1 MHQDRGIGTVANRLT
16 PALRRRTPCGSGL
29 AATLALLAAL
39 LASPAAPGGTFDGLR
54 IRIEQG
60 YQDRNLASIEAA
72 RTELLRL
79 AADPERAPETASAAY
94 FAAYARFRQALAAES
109 DRAAARGYLEDCI
122 TELQDVVREQPG
134 HAEARALL
142 GSCNGMSTLY
152 GVMATMT
159 RGLEARRQMA
169 EARRLAPDNP
179 WVVMQDG
186 LADWATPRLFGG
198 DRELALV
205 KLERAAGLFADAM
218 ESGSRIAA
226 WGAAEAWHQLGLRYQ
241 ELGRGDDAKMA
252 FGRASAVTSGRV
264 QLASAQSSARPPP
277 PPPK

>member
-1 MHQDRGIGTVANRLT
+1 MANRLT
-16 PALRRRTPCGSGL
+16 PPVRRPCTARFRL
-29 AATLALLAAL
+29 AASLALLASL
-39 LASPAAPGGTFDGLR
+39 LVNAPGAGAEALDSLR

-60 YQDRNLASIEAA
+60 YQARNLAGIEAV
-72 RTELLRL
+72 RTELLSL
-79 AADPERAPETASAAY
+79 AAAPQQAAADRSSAAY
-94 FAAYARFRQALAAES
+94 YAAYARFRQALAMEG
-109 DRAAARGYLEDCI
+109 DRPAARGYLEDCI
-122 TELQDVVREQPG
+122 AELQAVIREQPG

-198 DRELALV
+198 DRALALA
-205 KLERAAGLFADAM
+205 KLERAAGLFAQAM
-218 ESGSRIAA
+218 ESGSRIAG

-241 ELGRGDDAKMA
+241 ELGRDGDAQVA
-252 FGRASAVTSGRV
+252 FERASAVTGRV
-264 QLASAQSSARPPP
+264 QLASSRS
-277 PPPK
+277 

>member
-1 MHQDRGIGTVANRLT
+1 MANRLT
-16 PALRRRTPCGSGL
+16 PALRRRRPAGSGL
-29 AATLALLAAL
+29 AASLGLLAAIL
-39 LASPAAPGGTFDGLR
+39 VTSPAALGEAFDGLR
-54 IRIEQG
+54 VRIEQG

-79 AADPERAPETASAAY
+79 AAAPQRATAETSSAAY

-122 TELQDVVREQPG
+122 SELQDVVREQPG

-205 KLERAAGLFADAM
+205 KLERAAGLFAQAM
-218 ESGSRIAA
+218 ASGSHIAA

-241 ELGRGDDAKMA
+241 ELGRDNDAQVA
-252 FGRASAVTSGRV
+252 FERASAVTSGRV
-264 QLASAQSSARPPP
+264 QLASTRS
-277 PPPK
+277 

>member
-1 MHQDRGIGTVANRLT
+1 LT
-16 PALRRRTPCGSGL
+16 
-29 AATLALLAAL
+29 LLAGMLA
-39 LASPAAPGGTFDGLR
+39 ASPAALGEAFDGLR
-54 IRIEQG
+54 VRIEQG
-60 YQDRNLASIEAA
+60 YQDRNVAGIEAA
-72 RTELLRL
+72 RLELLRL
-79 AADPERAPETASAAY
+79 AAAPQRAPAESASAAY
-94 FAAYARFRQALAAES
+94 FAAYARFRQALATES
-109 DRAAARGYLEDCI
+109 DRPAARGYLEDCI
-122 TELQDVVREQPG
+122 AELQSVVRQQPG

-152 GVMATMT
+152 GVVATMT

-205 KLERAAGLFADAM
+205 KLERAAGLFTNAM
-218 ESGSRIAA
+218 QAGSRIAA

-241 ELGRGDDAKMA
+241 ELGRDDDAQLA
-252 FGRASAVTSGRV
+252 FERASAVTSDRV
-264 QLASAQSSARPPP
+264 QLASSRS
-277 PPPK
+277 

>member
-1 MHQDRGIGTVANRLT
+1 MLV
-16 PALRRRTPCGSGL
+16 
-29 AATLALLAAL
+29 
-39 LASPAAPGGTFDGLR
+39 ASPAALAGTLDGTLDGLR
-54 IRIEQG
+54 VRIEQG
-60 YQDRNLASIEAA
+60 YQDRSLASIEAA

-79 AADPERAPETASAAY
+79 AATPERAPAEAASAAY
-94 FAAYARFRQALAAES
+94 FAAYARFRQALAVEA
-109 DRAAARGYLEDCI
+109 DRPTARGYLEDCI
-122 TELQDVVREQPG
+122 DELQGVVRQQPA

-198 DRELALV
+198 DRDLAV
-205 KLERAAGLFADAM
+205 AKLERAAGLFGQAM
-218 ESGSRIAA
+218 QSGSRIAA

-241 ELGRGDDAKMA
+241 ELGRDREAALA
-252 FGRASAVTSGRV
+252 FERSSAATSARL
-264 QLASAQSSARPPP
+264 QLASNS
-277 PPPK
+277 